1 MRGSR
6 RPCQCPLSSIGRDRL
21 PIRLEPRAQPSAAMV
36 YLSPMIAIAL
46 TGVIALVVF
55 AAAGLDPFSAL
66 VTFVTAPIADF
77 YGVGELL
84 IKATPLVLM
93 GVGLAVGFRAN
104 VWNVGAEGQLILGV
118 ISGGAMALHFGPG
131 GNPVLLLPAMVVAGG
146 LSGALWAA
154 IPALLRTRFNANEI
168 LVSLMLNYVAQL
180 WLGYLV
186 FGPWRDPAGFN
197 FPQSAPLAPAALF
210 PIVLEDTRLNVSAFI
225 ALAAVALAWVLM
237 SRSFIGF
244 QLRVTGLS
252 EDAARY
258 AGFSTA
264 RAVWIGMLT
273 GGFTAGIA
281 GVGEIAGPLG
291 QIFPTASP
299 GYGYAAIIVAFVGRL
314 NPIGILFAGLLMS
327 LLYLSGDTAQMSLGL
342 PSSVTGLLQGTLLFL
357 LLAIDVLI
365 YYRLRNVSIAPVS
378 ATPAPRRPVVP
389 APIAAEGVR

>member
-1 MRGSR
+1 M
-6 RPCQCPLSSIGRDRL
+6 PLT
-21 PIRLEPRAQPSAAMV
+21 LEPRPQPSAAMV
-36 YLSPMIAIAL
+36 YLSPLIAVAL
-46 TGVIALVVF
+46 TGAIALVVF
-55 AAAGLDPFSAL
+55 AAAGLDPLPAL

-93 GVGLAVGFRAN
+93 GVGLAVGFRAA

-118 ISGGAMALHFGPG
+118 ISGGALALHFGPG
-131 GNPVLLLPAMVVAGG
+131 GSAALLPAMVVAGAV
-146 LSGALWAA
+146 SGALWAA
-154 IPALLRTRFNANEI
+154 IPALLRTHFNANEI

-180 WLGYLV
+180 WLSYLV

-225 ALAAVALAWVLM
+225 ALAAVVLGWVLM

-244 QLRVTGLS
+244 QLRVTGLA

-258 AGFSTA
+258 AGFST
-264 RAVWIGMLT
+264 RRMVWIGMLA

-327 LLYLSGDTAQMSLGL
+327 LLYLSGDTAQMALGL
-342 PSSVTGLLQGTLLFL
+342 PSSVTGLFQGTMLFL

-365 YYRLRNVSIAPVS
+365 YYRLRNVSVAPVS
-378 ATPAPRRPVVP
+378 AVPVSRAPVLP
-389 APIAAEGVR
+389 APIAAEAAR

>member
-1 MRGSR
+1 V
-6 RPCQCPLSSIGRDRL
+6 PL
-21 PIRLEPRAQPSAAMV
+21 RLEPRPQPSATMV
-36 YLSPMIAIAL
+36 YLSPLIAVAL
-46 TGVIALVVF
+46 TAVIALAVF
-55 AAAGLDPFSAL
+55 AAAGLDPLPAL

-93 GVGLAVGFRAN
+93 GIGLAVGFRAS
-104 VWNVGAEGQLILGV
+104 VWNVGAEGQLIVGA
-118 ISGGAMALHFGPG
+118 ISGGALALQFGPG
-131 GNPVLLLPAMVVAGG
+131 GSAALLPAMVLAGAI
-146 LSGALWAA
+146 SGALWAA
-154 IPALLRTRFNANEI
+154 IPALLRTHFNANEI

-180 WLGYLV
+180 WLSYLV

-210 PIVLEDTRLNVSAFI
+210 PIVLEETRLNVSAFI
-225 ALAAVALAWVLM
+225 ALAAVAIGWVFM

-244 QLRVTGLS
+244 QLRVTGLA

-264 RAVWIGMLT
+264 RAVWIGMLA

-314 NPIGILFAGLLMS
+314 HPVGILFAGLLMS
-327 LLYLSGDTAQMSLGL
+327 LLYLSGDTAQMALGL
-342 PSSVTGLLQGTLLFL
+342 PSSVTGLFQGTLLFL
-357 LLAIDVLI
+357 LLTVDVLI
-365 YYRLRNVSIAPVS
+365 YYRLRNVA
-378 ATPAPRRPVVP
+378 AVP
-389 APIAAEGVR
+389 AHASLATAPASTPPMAAEVVR

>member
-1 MRGSR
+1 
-6 RPCQCPLSSIGRDRL
+6 
-21 PIRLEPRAQPSAAMV
+21 MV

-118 ISGGAMALHFGPG
+118 ISGGALALHFGPG
-131 GNPVLLLPAMVVAGG
+131 GNPVLLLPAMVVAGA

-264 RAVWIGMLT
+264 RAVWIGMLA
-273 GGFTAGIA
+273 GGCTAGIA

-342 PSSVTGLLQGTLLFL
+342 PSSVTGLFQGTLLFL
-357 LLAIDVLI
+357 LLAVDVLI
-365 YYRLRNVSIAPVS
+365 YYRLRNVSVAPVS
-378 ATPAPRRPVVP
+378 ATQAPRRPVVP